1 MGFDVECLHVLSRR
15 VHDARLVSYPDPPF
29 IAYSINTTTAHHD
42 VSLQYKHYGRVS
54 DKRLRQ
60 GGSGYESNARLQSR
74 LLDMKHP
81 TAFRLDLIKLF
92 HLFMHEDSLN
102 ESDAGLKRSYE
113 LTILHQF

>member
-1 MGFDVECLHVLSRR
+1 MLTCIVPTSPRR
-15 VHDARLVSYPDPPF
+15 AVSLVPRPTVYR
-29 IAYSINTTTAHHD
+29 
-42 VSLQYKHYGRVS
+42 LQYKHYGRVS